1 MGTSERKQRER
12 EEREQL
18 FLDAA
23 EQLIAEEGFIQLQM
37 AKLAKACDYATGTL
51 YQHFTS
57 KEDLLMALLVRH
69 SALHLEM
76 FEQIEQWHAP
86 SRQRIFAICV
96 AEQDFNQRQANYVK
110 LTQYVMTEAVWENA
124 SDARRQQFLQCGQP
138 ICRIVSGIVQQAID
152 DGDLDPQ
159 GSSTMELGYATWA
172 LCQGSHSLE
181 HTQGLLEAFSI
192 PLGPMTM
199 YRNMHRLL
207 NGMGWQPLV
216 DLSHPTELTR
226 LVQHIEQH
234 LQISK

>member
-23 EQLIAEEGFIQLQM
+23 EQLIEQEGFMQLQM

-57 KEDLLMALLVRH
+57 KEDLLMALMARH
-69 SALHLEM
+69 SALHLEL
-76 FEQIEQWHAP
+76 FERIEQWQAP

-110 LTQYVMTEAVWENA
+110 LSQYVMTEAVWENA
-124 SDARRQQFLQCGQP
+124 SETRRNQLLQCGQP

-159 GSSTMELGYATWA
+159 GASTMELAYGTWA
-172 LCQGSHSLE
+172 LCQGSHTLD

-192 PLGPMTM
+192 PRGPMTM
-199 YRNMHRLL
+199 YRNMNRLL
-207 NGMGWQPLV
+207 NGMSWHPLL
-216 DLSHPTELTR
+216 DLSSTEVLQT
-226 LVQHIEQH
+226 LVQQIEQQLNIH
-234 LQISK
+234 S

>member
-18 FLDAA
+18 FLDTA
-23 EQLIAEEGFIQLQM
+23 EQLIAAEGFIQLQM

-57 KEDLLMALLVRH
+57 KEDLLMALMARQ
-69 SALHLEM
+69 SALHLAL
-76 FEQIEQWHAP
+76 FERIEQWQAP

-96 AEQDFNQRQANYVK
+96 AEQDFNRRQANYVK
-110 LTQYVMTEAVWENA
+110 LSQYVMTEAVWENA
-124 SDARRQQFLQCGQP
+124 SEARRQQLLQCGQP

-159 GSSTMELGYATWA
+159 GASTMELSYGTWA
-172 LCQGSHSLE
+172 LCQGSHTLD

-192 PLGPMTM
+192 PRGPMTM
-199 YRNMHRLL
+199 YRNMNRLL
-207 NGMGWQPLV
+207 NGMQWQPLL
-216 DLSHPTELTR
+216 DLSQPDHLTR

-234 LQISK
+234 LEIA